1 MLVIY
6 LQILAR
12 APCPRAPVRL
22 SVCVSATFVYC
33 MHISVLY
40 PHGCGY
46 CIHTAED
53 IVKLLSQPDSPI
65 SLIFEPRRRY
75 QFQGEWAQ
83 KQGVGGTFFALF
95 D

>member
-1 MLVIY
+1 
-6 LQILAR
+6 
-12 APCPRAPVRL
+12 
-22 SVCVSATFVYC
+22 

-40 PHGCGY
+40 PHGYGY

-83 KQGVGGTFFALF
+83 KQGVGGTFFCTFRLKSPFIF
-95 D
+95 DIIRDRPTFAMEH